1 MDSFKGV
8 LSADI
13 EAFGKTIVDCAF
25 KVHTK
30 LGPGLLEN
38 LYESCLAYELQ
49 KSGLNVQRQLVV
61 PVKYDELHIEQGLRL
76 DLIVN
81 DIVIIEIKAVEQVLE
96 VHKAQLLTY
105 LKLTGK
111 PLGYL
116 INFNVKLIRDGI
128 KRMVL
133 S

>member
-76 DLIVN
+76 DLIVT